1 MSGYGSIQ
9 ATLDRTNFP
18 IKAGELNEIRLFG
31 NPNAGRSQAGELA
44 TSYKLPKSS
53 QLDRLKGADSRYFN
67 LGQLWGNDP
76 KQLWQVSN
84 TMTPLTNERSRPAMS
99 STAADRPDAINIAKG
114 EIVNREYFMRNQFV
128 LKNRHNTVD
137 LGTPQRPAYK
147 YLGKI

>member
-18 IKAGELNEIRLFG
+18 IRTGELNEIRLFG
-31 NPNAGRSQAGELA
+31 NPNAKRSQFTELA
-44 TSYKLPKSS
+44 VSHQLPPSS
-53 QLDRLKGADSRYFN
+53 QLNRLKGANSRYFN

-84 TMTPLTNERSRPAMS
+84 TTSPLTNERPRPAMS
-99 STAADRPDAINIAKG
+99 STAPDRPDAINIAKG
-114 EIVNREYFMRNQFV
+114 QLANEEYYLRNQFV

-137 LGTPQRPAYK
+137 LGTPQRPAYN